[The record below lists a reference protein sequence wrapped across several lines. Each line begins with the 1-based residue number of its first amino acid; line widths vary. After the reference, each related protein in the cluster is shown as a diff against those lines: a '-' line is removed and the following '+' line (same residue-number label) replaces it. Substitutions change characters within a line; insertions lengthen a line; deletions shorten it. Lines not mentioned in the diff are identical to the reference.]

1 MARELIRQPDA
12 GLELAGEILV
22 KGTSGSGDSGGSTI
36 IPMSAQ
42 DNIDALSIGGG
53 GAGGA
58 TTTPSTLELLQTGPV
73 NITDRYASQVQK
85 YENLKTDYLQKVE
98 EFGENSPE
106 AILAKMDMG
115 DQEKIVVQIA
125 QDNGFVGY
133 PDGIVTAEAQIEAAE
148 NQTIVGTLANS
159 LYNAATSVPV
169 VGGFLGDVVSEVGDF
184 LDDSDIKIV
193 LTPTGVT
200 ATATTRGSSGSGI
213 TSGMSQVPYIP
224 VFTTTA
230 GPGATITGGISSGNK
245 IFDRV
250 VQILRGQGV
259 TEEAIRSATGAILGD
274 ILKGTPEGQIAA
286 TVYDLVKDVLKNKKD
301 SETTTTTTT
310 TTTTQSETE
319 GATEGAGAVSEEKQA
334 AMDAAQQAVST
345 GDLDGARKILV
356 TAGIS
361 LKDIEEFLKGDSDD
375 TTTTT
380 TKTCWDGTVIAAD
393 ADCPPSKICPENTE
407 KGGQEIG
414 VNDSCGKVT
423 QTTKTCWDGSE
434 IPIGDDCPPSKI
446 CWDGS
451 EIAVNADCPPS
462 KICWDGSEIAV
473 NADCPPSKT
482 CWDGSEIAADAD
494 CPPSKTC
501 WDGSEIAA
509 DADCPP
515 SKTCWDGSEIAADA
529 DCPPSKTCWDGS
541 EIAVDADCP
550 PSKIC
555 PDGTD
560 RAKEEVG
567 IDEDCNNI
575 IICPPGTDLAD
586 KPAPDGDLT
595 KCNTEV
601 PICPPG
607 TDLADKPA

>member
-361 LKDIEEFLKGDSDD
+361 LKDIEEL
-375 TTTTT
+375 
-380 TKTCWDGTVIAAD
+380 
-393 ADCPPSKICPENTE
+393 PSKICPENTE

-473 NADCPPSKT
+473 NADCPPSKNMPREHGKRWARNW
-482 CWDGSEIAADAD
+482 C
-494 CPPSKTC
+494 
-501 WDGSEIAA
+501 
-509 DADCPP
+509 
-515 SKTCWDGSEIAADA
+515 
-529 DCPPSKTCWDGS
+529 
-541 EIAVDADCP
+541 
-550 PSKIC
+550 
-555 PDGTD
+555 
-560 RAKEEVG
+560 
-567 IDEDCNNI
+567 
-575 IICPPGTDLAD
+575 
-586 KPAPDGDLT
+586 
-595 KCNTEV
+595 
-601 PICPPG
+601 
-607 TDLADKPA
+607 